1 MDIERQLK
9 LTLVRISFISFS
21 TIKNIHHHHHQP
33 IIDNMD
39 KSPFDLL
46 FQQSVPHILEKI
58 FLNLDYDSFKSC
70 LLVNETWRNLVN
82 SEPFKRMGKSKFEEW
97 LLKAASAG
105 QADAVH
111 HLLQLGAEPNIKG
124 KGSGRTPLHWAA
136 ILNKIDIVRLLLDA
150 GADPN
155 SLDILERSPLYYSR
169 ILHNRT
175 SMHIP
180 NIVVNMLLD
189 SGADPKLME

>member
-1 MDIERQLK
+1 MFRFQPFPLPLSGTLQLE
-9 LTLVRISFISFS
+9 
-21 TIKNIHHHHHQP
+21 
-33 IIDNMD
+33 IINNMD
-39 KSPFDLL
+39 ASPFDLL

-58 FLNLDYDSFKSC
+58 FLHLDYDSFKSC
-70 LLVNETWRNLVN
+70 LLVNKTWRNLLT

-97 LLKAASAG
+97 LLKAAISG

-111 HLLQLGAEPNIKG
+111 HLLRLGAQPDRFIGPSSG
-124 KGSGRTPLHWAA
+124 KTALHYAA
-136 ILNKIDIVRLLLDA
+136 LFNKIDIVRLLLDA

-169 ILHNRT
+169 ILHNRI

>member
-1 MDIERQLK
+1 
-9 LTLVRISFISFS
+9 
-21 TIKNIHHHHHQP
+21 
-33 IIDNMD
+33 MD

-111 HLLQLGAEPNIKG
+111 HLLQLGAQPDRCTGESSG
-124 KGSGRTPLHWAA
+124 KTALHYAA
-136 ILNKIDIVRLLLDA
+136 LFNKIDIVRLLLDA

-155 SLDILERSPLYYSR
+155 RKDKLRRSPLYYAGASS
-169 ILHNRT
+169 N
-175 SMHIP
+175 
-180 NIVVNMLLD
+180 VVFEMLLD
-189 SGADPKLME
+189 SGADPLS